1 MKKKKN
7 IKNVTSFIDL
17 FAGIGGFRIAWQS
30 LGLKC
35 VFSSEIDKYA
45 KKTYYV
51 NFGEMP
57 RGDITNIPESSIP
70 DHDILCGGFPCQ
82 AFSVSGKQKGF
93 NDARGTLFFDIARIA
108 KEKRPRVLFLENV
121 KNLEKHDSGNTL
133 KTVLRILD
141 EIGYNAF
148 YKVLNASNY
157 GVPTARER
165 IYFVCFRKDLGI
177 KKFDFPQPARKEI
190 YLRDLLEKDVELS
203 SVEIRRNDI
212 NLYALGNNKKKM
224 GPIQIGTINSGGQGE
239 RIYSINGHAVTL
251 SAHGGGAAAKTGAY
265 LVDGK
270 IRKLTPREC
279 ARVMGF
285 PETFKVPVT
294 NAQAY
299 KQFGNSVAVP
309 VVRAIAEKIIETI
322 NPIRA

>member
-7 IKNVTSFIDL
+7 IGNMMSFIDL

-30 LGLKC
+30 LGLQC

-51 NFGEMP
+51 NFGEVP
-57 RGDITNIPESSIP
+57 RGDITSIHESSIP

-108 KEKRPRVLFLENV
+108 KEKKPKVLFLENV
-121 KNLEKHDSGNTL
+121 KNLEKHDGGNTL

-141 EIGYNAF
+141 EIGYNVF
-148 YKVLNASNY
+148 YKVLNASDY
-157 GVPTARER
+157 GVPTARKR

-177 KKFDFPQPARKEI
+177 KRFYFPQPAKKEI
-190 YLRDLLEKDVELS
+190 YLRSLLEKDIDLPS
-203 SVEIRRNDI
+203 FEIRRNDI
-212 NLYALGNNKKKM
+212 NLYARENNAKRM
-224 GPIQIGTINSGGQGE
+224 EPIQIGTINSGGQGE
-239 RIYSINGHAVTL
+239 RIYSVDGHAITL

-265 LVDGK
+265 FVDGK

-285 PETFKVPVT
+285 PEQFKVPVT

-309 VVRAIAEKIIETI
+309 VVKAIAGSILEKI
-322 NPIRA
+322 NSIRT